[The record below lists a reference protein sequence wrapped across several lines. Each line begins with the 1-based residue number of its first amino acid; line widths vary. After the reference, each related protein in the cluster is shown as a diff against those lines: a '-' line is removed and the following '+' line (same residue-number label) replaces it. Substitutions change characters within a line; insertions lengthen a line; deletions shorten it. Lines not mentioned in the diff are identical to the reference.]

1 MLTKRTTFGVQRS
14 PYCIATVPLLEGKST
29 TFEAKQRVFARHFI
43 AHPTLPR
50 YQPLVYKQHNH
61 CTRKTQEFRAK
72 DFVVHSARSFERLEM
87 QILSFGATLPVEMVK
102 C

>member
-1 MLTKRTTFGVQRS
+1 MYPFWLAKGLLLEGKRTTFAIQ
-14 PYCIATVPLLEGKST
+14 
-29 TFEAKQRVFARHFI
+29 RHFI

-72 DFVVHSARSFERLEM
+72 DFVVRSARSFERLEM
-87 QILSFGATLPVEMVK
+87 QILSFGAALPVEMVK